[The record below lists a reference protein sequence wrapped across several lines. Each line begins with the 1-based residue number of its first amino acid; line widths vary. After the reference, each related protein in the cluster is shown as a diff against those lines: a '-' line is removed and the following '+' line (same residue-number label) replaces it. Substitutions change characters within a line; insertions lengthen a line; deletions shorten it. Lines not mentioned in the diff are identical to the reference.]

1 MKIFS
6 LLFVLSLTR
15 NSFAADDTNTK
26 FTYPVKPAGLE
37 GPTFVSGQNVVFN
50 WTTDADK
57 LNLLL
62 WTNKNTRSITLG
74 KGISSKS
81 FTWTVDFYAFSKTD
95 PPSDTYY
102 FLGLFVDGS
111 TGSADQSTRFFITLP
126 DGGQSGST
134 STSTSTLL
142 TPSPTSD
149 SATTTSSDSSTAT
162 AASVTETPG
171 SGTEGLSAGAIAGI
185 VIGAVLGVGL
195 SVCVGILLARR
206 RYRAKRA
213 LDDQG
218 AGQGEIYVSPKVTMD
233 AKYHSPPV
241 QEAPG
246 DGNVSRSP
254 PPVELG

>member
-1 MKIFS
+1 MNIFS
-6 LLFVLSLTR
+6 FLFVLSLAR
-15 NSFAADDTNTK
+15 NAFAADGTNTK

-37 GPTFVSGQNVVFN
+37 GPTFESGQNVVFN

-74 KGISSKS
+74 KGILSKS

-95 PPSDTYY
+95 PPSDTFY
-102 FLGLFVDGS
+102 FLGLFVDGA
-111 TGSADQSTRFFITLP
+111 TGSSDQSTKFFIALP
-126 DGGQSGST
+126 DGSESEST
-134 STSTSTLL
+134 STTTII

-149 SATTTSSDSSTAT
+149 SATTTSLESSSAT
-162 AASVTETPG
+162 AASVTATSG
-171 SGTEGLSAGAIAGI
+171 SGTEGLGAGAIAGI

-195 SVCVGILLARR
+195 SVCAGILLARR
-206 RYRAKRA
+206 RYRAKSA

-218 AGQGEIYVSPKVTMD
+218 ADQGEIYVSPKVTMD

-246 DGNVSRSP
+246 DENVTRSP

>member
-6 LLFVLSLTR
+6 LLFVFSLTR
-15 NSFAADDTNTK
+15 NSFAADNTNTK
-26 FTYPVKPAGLE
+26 FTYPVKPAGLQ
-37 GPTFVSGQNVVFN
+37 GPTFESGQNVVFN

-62 WTNKNTRSITLG
+62 WTNQNDDSVTLG

-111 TGSADQSTRFFITLP
+111 TSTSAQSSRFFIALP
-126 DGGQSGST
+126 DGSESGP
-134 STSTSTLL
+134 TSTSTLFA
-142 TPSPTSD
+142 PSPTSD
-149 SATTTSSDSSTAT
+149 PASTTSSESSSAT
-162 AASVTETPG
+162 AVSGTAAPS
-171 SGTEGLSAGAIAGI
+171 SGTEGLGAGAIAGI
-185 VIGAVLGVGL
+185 VIGAILGVGL
-195 SVCVGILLARR
+195 SVCAGLLLARR
-206 RYRAKRA
+206 RYRVKRG
-213 LDDQG
+213 DQG
-218 AGQGEIYVSPKVTMD
+218 TDQGDIYVSPKVTMD

>member
-1 MKIFS
+1 MNIFS
-6 LLFVLSLTR
+6 FLVVLSLAR
-15 NSFAADDTNTK
+15 NAFAADNTNTK
-26 FTYPVKPAGLE
+26 FTYPVKPAGLQ

-62 WTNKNTRSITLG
+62 WTNQNNDSITLG

-111 TGSADQSTRFFITLP
+111 TSSSDQSSRFFITLP
-126 DGGQSGST
+126 DGSESG

-149 SATTTSSDSSTAT
+149 SASTTSSESSSAT
-162 AASVTETPG
+162 AASVTSTSG
-171 SGTEGLSAGAIAGI
+171 SSTEGLGAGAIAGI
-185 VIGAVLGVGL
+185 VIGAILGVGL
-195 SVCVGILLARR
+195 SVCAGILLARR
-206 RYRAKRA
+206 RYRGNGD
-213 LDDQG
+213 LGDQG
-218 AGQGEIYVSPKVTMD
+218 NSQGEIHVSPKIAAD